1 MSSSSWALEELIFTA
16 FLSFVSHQIPPEHV
30 CSVSHT
36 PYLRCLFSGDF
47 SLSLNM
53 IQMKTKE
60 PEVDVVGLL
69 KNIQNNLDYNVFNN
83 INETDSSYCK
93 A

>member
-1 MSSSSWALEELIFTA
+1 MSAPSATHRTSAA
-16 FLSFVSHQIPPEHV
+16 
-30 CSVSHT
+30 
-36 PYLRCLFSGDF
+36 F

-60 PEVDVVGLL
+60 SEVDVVGLL